1 MNINTLQIIFLNYS
15 RLHKIVVTLQHKGCT
30 DVSKELSLVGAV
42 KDHPV

>member
-1 MNINTLQIIFLNYS
+1 MSINTLKIIFHYYKLQ
-15 RLHKIVVTLQHKGCT
+15 KIVVTLQHEVCT